1 MDKILFGSD
10 YPFATPADSIT
21 GLRALNTMVEGT
33 HLPRVAQA
41 TLDEIIHRPSLA
53 LLGLT

>member
-1 MDKILFGSD
+1 M
-10 YPFATPADSIT
+10 PAESIA

-33 HLPRVAQA
+33 FLPRVAQA

-53 LLGLT
+53 LLELT